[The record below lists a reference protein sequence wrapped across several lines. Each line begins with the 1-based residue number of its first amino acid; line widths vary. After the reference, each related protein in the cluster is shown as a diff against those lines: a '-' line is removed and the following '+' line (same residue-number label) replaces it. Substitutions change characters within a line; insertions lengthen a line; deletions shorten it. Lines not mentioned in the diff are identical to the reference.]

1 MSTTSRSKF
10 LLEHIIRHNEEL
22 KLLKDTLCE
31 SFIKAFSELGSKLGD
46 HEHHPAPNELKRY
59 DLANKS

>member
-1 MSTTSRSKF
+1 
-10 LLEHIIRHNEEL
+10 LLEHVIRHNEEL
-22 KLLKDTLCE
+22 KLLKDTLCR